1 MFDLSGR
8 RALVTGAS
16 GGIGQVVARRLHER
30 GAQVVVTG
38 TRADALDEVARA
50 VGGSTLAIAADLASE
65 DGVAALVGAIDE
77 MLGGVDILIANAGI
91 SRRTPLEDTATA
103 EWHDVM
109 EVNLSSVFTLTR
121 AVAPAMARRGWGR
134 VVAIGSILGT
144 TGAAGMGPYAASK
157 AGLAGLMKAVA
168 LEFADRGVT
177 ANTIAPGY
185 IRTPMMDMNPPDVVA
200 EILSRIPV
208 GFFGSPD
215 DVAACVLW
223 LAGQSGRFVTGA
235 TIDLNGGMVMP

>member
-16 GGIGQVVARRLHER
+16 GGIGQVVAKRLHER

-38 TRADALDEVARA
+38 TRTDVLDEVARA
-50 VGGSTLAIAADLASE
+50 VGGSTLAIPADLATE
-65 DGVAALVGAIDE
+65 AGVASLVASIDE

-103 EWHDVM
+103 EWRDVM

-134 VVAIGSILGT
+134 VIAIGSILGT

-185 IRTPMMDMNPPDVVA
+185 IRTKMMDMNPPEVIA
-200 EILSRIPV
+200 GILSRIPV